1 MVWSNFMSI
10 SSLKFTNF
18 ELSII
23 HYQLSIIMNT
33 DSTRAQPPLAFIP
46 PAFNPLVLKVC
57 QVVLPFWLRS
67 QTPLVELEAENL
79 SILAEYFQKFQ
90 QKKVR
95 FLLAF
100 RHPSINDPYCMGY
113 LLWKLLPK
121 FIKQENI
128 NLQQPIHAHFMYD
141 RGIPL
146 WAGNTVSWLYSR
158 LGGTSI
164 QRGKLDIPGLRSARE
179 LFVNASF
186 PIAAA
191 PEGATNGHNEI
202 ISPLE
207 PGIAQLGFWC
217 AEDLKKGDRTEEVF
231 IIPVGIQY
239 FYITPP
245 WAEIADLLTQLEID
259 CGIKTNSSTKNNS
272 NVNEQQLYERL
283 FSLGE
288 AILGIMENFYRE
300 SYHKNLPDLDTLK
313 ATFDDNSDPIQQLP
327 NSLFSLRLQNLL
339 NVALEVAEQYF
350 HIPNKG
356 TVVDRCRRVEQAGWD
371 CIYREELKP
380 DQDLSPLKRGLAD
393 RVAEEADLR
402 MWHMRMVE
410 SFVAVTGHY
419 VQEKPTVERFADTT
433 LLTWDLV
440 ARIKGRTSFF
450 RPRLG
455 QQRAQMTIGEPISVT
470 ARSSQYKANRRQAVA
485 NLTQELQHNLEK
497 MIIH

>member
-1 MVWSNFMSI
+1 MVS
-10 SSLKFTNF
+10 
-18 ELSII
+18 
-23 HYQLSIIMNT
+23 
-33 DSTRAQPPLAFIP
+33 DSTRAQPPLDFIP
-46 PAFNPLVLKVC
+46 PVFNLFILKVS
-57 QVVLPFWLRS
+57 QLILPFWLRS
-67 QTPLVELEAENL
+67 QTPLVEINAENL
-79 SILAEYFQKFQ
+79 SVLAEYFQKFQ

-95 FLLAF
+95 FILAF

-128 NLQQPIHAHFMYD
+128 QLQQPIHAHFMYD

-146 WAGNTVSWLYSR
+146 WAGKAVSWLYSN

-164 QRGKLDIPGLRSARE
+164 QRGKLDLPGLRSARE
-179 LFVNASF
+179 LFTNASF

-217 AEDLKKGDRTEEVF
+217 AEDLQKSDRTEEVF

-245 WAEIADLLTQLEID
+245 WAEIAKLLTQLEKD
-259 CGIKTNSSTKNNS
+259 CGIKIPLSTGNNTLD
-272 NVNEQQLYERL
+272 EQKLYERL
-283 FSLGE
+283 FNLGE
-288 AILGIMENFYRE
+288 EILGIMENFYRE
-300 SYHKNLPDLDTLK
+300 SYYQNLPDLETLK
-313 ATFDDNSDPIQQLP
+313 TTFDDNSDPIQQLP
-327 NSLFSLRLQNLL
+327 NALFSLRLQNLL

-356 TVVDRCRRVEQAGWD
+356 SIVDRCRRVEQAGWD

-380 DQDLSPLKRGLAD
+380 NQELSPLKRGLAD

-419 VQEKPTVERFADTT
+419 VEEKPTVERFADTI
-433 LLTWDLV
+433 LLIWDLV

-470 ARSSQYKANRRQAVA
+470 TRSPQYKANRRQAVA

>member
-1 MVWSNFMSI
+1 MVS
-10 SSLKFTNF
+10 
-18 ELSII
+18 
-23 HYQLSIIMNT
+23 
-33 DSTRAQPPLAFIP
+33 DSTRAQPPLDFIP
-46 PAFNPLVLKVC
+46 PVFNSFVL
-57 QVVLPFWLRS
+57 QVSQLILPFWLRS
-67 QTPLVELEAENL
+67 QTPLVEINAENL
-79 SILAEYFQKFQ
+79 SVLAEYFQKFQ

-128 NLQQPIHAHFMYD
+128 QLQYPIHAHFMYD

-146 WAGNTVSWLYSR
+146 WAGNKVSWLYSR

-164 QRGKLDIPGLRSARE
+164 QRGKLDLPGLRSARE

-217 AEDLKKGDRTEEVF
+217 AEDLKKSDRTEEVF

-245 WAEIADLLTQLEID
+245 WAEIANLLTQLEND
-259 CGIKTNSSTKNNS
+259 CGIKTPLFTENNTLD
-272 NVNEQQLYERL
+272 EQKLYERL
-283 FSLGE
+283 FNLGE
-288 AILGIMENFYRE
+288 EILGIMENFYRE
-300 SYHKNLPDLDTLK
+300 SYHQNLPDLDTLK
-313 ATFDDNSDPIQQLP
+313 AMFENNLDPIQQLP

-339 NVALEVAEQYF
+339 NVALKVAEQYF

-356 TVVDRCRRVEQAGWD
+356 SIVDRCRRVEQAGWD

-380 DQDLSPLKRGLAD
+380 NQELSPLKRGLAD

-419 VQEKPTVERFADTT
+419 VQEKPTVERFADTI

-440 ARIKGRTSFF
+440 ARIKGGTSFF

-470 ARSSQYKANRRQAVA
+470 ARSPQYKANRRQAVA

>member
-1 MVWSNFMSI
+1 MNNDSI
-10 SSLKFTNF
+10 
-18 ELSII
+18 
-23 HYQLSIIMNT
+23 
-33 DSTRAQPPLAFIP
+33 RAQPPLDFIP
-46 PAFNPLVLKVC
+46 PVYNAFVLKGC
-57 QVVLPFWLRS
+57 QFILPLWLRS
-67 QTPLVELEAENL
+67 QTPLAKIEAENL
-79 SILAEYFQKFQ
+79 SILAEYYQKFQ

-100 RHPSINDPYCMGY
+100 RHPSVNDPYCMGY

-128 NLQQPIHAHFMYD
+128 QLQQPIHAHFMYD

-146 WAGNTVSWLYSR
+146 WAGKAVSWLYSH

-164 QRGKLDIPGLRSARE
+164 QRGKLDLPGLRSARE
-179 LFVNASF
+179 LFTNASF

-217 AEDLKKGDRTEEVF
+217 AEDLQKSDRTEEVF

-245 WAEIADLLTQLEID
+245 WAKIADLLTQLEKD
-259 CGIKTNSSTKNNS
+259 CGIETQFSIENNQLE
-272 NVNEQQLYERL
+272 EQKLYERL
-283 FSLGE
+283 FNLGE
-288 AILGIMENFYRE
+288 EILGIMENFYRE

-313 ATFDDNSDPIQQLP
+313 ATFDDNSDTLQQLP
-327 NSLFSLRLQNLL
+327 NALFSLRLQNLL

-371 CIYREELKP
+371 CIYREEFKP
-380 DQDLSPLKRGLAD
+380 DKNLSPLKRALAD

-410 SFVAVTGHY
+410 SFVAVTGYY
-419 VQEKPTVERFADTT
+419 VREKPTVERFADTI
-433 LLTWDLV
+433 LLMWDLV
-440 ARIKGRTSFF
+440 ARIKGGTSFS

-470 ARSSQYKANRRQAVA
+470 ARSPEYKANRRQAVA
-485 NLTQELQHNLEK
+485 NLTQELQHSLEK

>member
-1 MVWSNFMSI
+1 MNNDSI
-10 SSLKFTNF
+10 
-18 ELSII
+18 
-23 HYQLSIIMNT
+23 
-33 DSTRAQPPLAFIP
+33 RAQPPLDFIP
-46 PAFNPLVLKVC
+46 PVYNAFVLKGC
-57 QVVLPFWLRS
+57 QFILPLWLRS
-67 QTPLVELEAENL
+67 QTPLAKIEAENL
-79 SILAEYFQKFQ
+79 SILAEYYQKFQ

-100 RHPSINDPYCMGY
+100 RHPSVNDPYCMGY

-128 NLQQPIHAHFMYD
+128 QLQQPIHAHFMYD

-146 WAGNTVSWLYSR
+146 WAGKAVSWLYSH

-164 QRGKLDIPGLRSARE
+164 QRGKLDLPGLRSARE
-179 LFVNASF
+179 LFTNASF

-207 PGIAQLGFWC
+207 PGIAQLSFWC
-217 AEDLKKGDRTEEVF
+217 AEDLQKSDRTEEVF

-245 WAEIADLLTQLEID
+245 WAKIADLLTQLEKD
-259 CGIKTNSSTKNNS
+259 CGIETQFSTENNQLE
-272 NVNEQQLYERL
+272 EQKLYERL
-283 FSLGE
+283 FNLGE
-288 AILGIMENFYRE
+288 EILGIMENFYRE
-300 SYHKNLPDLDTLK
+300 SYYQNLPDLDTLK
-313 ATFDDNSDPIQQLP
+313 ATFDDNSDTLQQLP
-327 NSLFSLRLQNLL
+327 NALFSLRLQNLL

-371 CIYREELKP
+371 CIYREEFKP
-380 DQDLSPLKRGLAD
+380 DKNLSPLKRALAD

-410 SFVAVTGHY
+410 SFVAVTGYY
-419 VQEKPTVERFADTT
+419 VREKPTVERFADTI
-433 LLTWDLV
+433 LLMWDLV
-440 ARIKGRTSFF
+440 ARIKGGTSFS

-470 ARSSQYKANRRQAVA
+470 ARSPEYKANRRQAVA
-485 NLTQELQHNLEK
+485 NLTQELQHSLEK

>member
-1 MVWSNFMSI
+1 MAKI
-10 SSLKFTNF
+10 
-18 ELSII
+18 
-23 HYQLSIIMNT
+23 
-33 DSTRAQPPLAFIP
+33 
-46 PAFNPLVLKVC
+46 
-57 QVVLPFWLRS
+57 
-67 QTPLVELEAENL
+67 EAENL
-79 SILAEYFQKFQ
+79 SILAEYYQKFQ

-100 RHPSINDPYCMGY
+100 RHPSVNDPYCMGY
-113 LLWKLLPK
+113 LLWKLLPQ

-128 NLQQPIHAHFMYD
+128 QLQQPIHAHFMYD

-146 WAGNTVSWLYSR
+146 WAGKAVSWLYSN

-164 QRGKLDIPGLRSARE
+164 QRGKLDLPGLRSARE
-179 LFVNASF
+179 LFTNASF

-217 AEDLKKGDRTEEVF
+217 AEDLQKSDRTEEVF

-245 WAEIADLLTQLEID
+245 WAEIAKLLTQLEKD
-259 CGIKTNSSTKNNS
+259 CGIKTSLSTGNNTLD
-272 NVNEQQLYERL
+272 EQKLYGRL
-283 FSLGE
+283 FNLGE
-288 AILGIMENFYRE
+288 EILGIMENFYRE
-300 SYHKNLPDLDTLK
+300 SYYQNLPDLETLK
-313 ATFDDNSDPIQQLP
+313 ATFDDNSDQIQQLP
-327 NSLFSLRLQNLL
+327 NALFSLRLQNLL
-339 NVALEVAEQYF
+339 NVALKVAEQYF

-356 TVVDRCRRVEQAGWD
+356 SIVDRCRRVEQAGWD

-380 DQDLSPLKRGLAD
+380 NQELSPLKRGLAD

-419 VQEKPTVERFADTT
+419 VEEKPTVERFADTI
-433 LLTWDLV
+433 LLIWDLV
-440 ARIKGRTSFF
+440 ARIKGKTSFF

-455 QQRAQMTIGEPISVT
+455 QQRAQMSIGEPIAVT
-470 ARSSQYKANRRQAVA
+470 ARSPQYKANRRQAVA

>member
-1 MVWSNFMSI
+1 
-10 SSLKFTNF
+10 
-18 ELSII
+18 
-23 HYQLSIIMNT
+23 MNT
-33 DSTRAQPPLAFIP
+33 DSIRAQPPLDFIP
-46 PAFNPLVLKVC
+46 PVYNAFVLKGC
-57 QVVLPFWLRS
+57 QFILPLWLRS
-67 QTPLVELEAENL
+67 QTPLAKIEAENL
-79 SILAEYFQKFQ
+79 SILAEYYQKFQ

-100 RHPSINDPYCMGY
+100 RHPSVNDPYCMGY
-113 LLWKLLPK
+113 LLWQLLPK

-128 NLQQPIHAHFMYD
+128 QLQQPIHAHFMYD

-146 WAGNTVSWLYSR
+146 WAGKTVSWLYSH

-164 QRGKLDIPGLRSARE
+164 QRGKLDLPGLRSARE
-179 LFVNASF
+179 LFTNASF

-217 AEDLKKGDRTEEVF
+217 AEDLQKSDRREEVF
-231 IIPVGIQY
+231 IIPVGIKY

-245 WAEIADLLTQLEID
+245 WAKIADLLTQLEKD
-259 CGIKTNSSTKNNS
+259 CGIETQFAIENHQLE
-272 NVNEQQLYERL
+272 EQKLYERL
-283 FSLGE
+283 FNLGE
-288 AILGIMENFYRE
+288 EILGIMENFYRE
-300 SYHKNLPDLDTLK
+300 SYHQNLPDLDTLK
-313 ATFDDNSDPIQQLP
+313 ATFDDNSDPLQQLP
-327 NSLFSLRLQNLL
+327 NALFSLRLQNLL

-371 CIYREELKP
+371 CIYREEFKP
-380 DQDLSPLKRGLAD
+380 DKNLSPLKRALAD

-410 SFVAVTGHY
+410 SFVAVTGYY
-419 VQEKPTVERFADTT
+419 VREKPTVERFADTI
-433 LLTWDLV
+433 LLMWDLV
-440 ARIKGRTSFF
+440 ARIKGGTSFS

-470 ARSSQYKANRRQAVA
+470 ARSPEYKANRRQAVA
-485 NLTQELQHNLEK
+485 NLTQELQHSLEK

>member
-1 MVWSNFMSI
+1 MVS
-10 SSLKFTNF
+10 
-18 ELSII
+18 
-23 HYQLSIIMNT
+23 
-33 DSTRAQPPLAFIP
+33 DSTRAQPPLDFIP
-46 PAFNPLVLKVC
+46 PVFNLFVLKVS
-57 QVVLPFWLRS
+57 QLILPFWLRS
-67 QTPLVELEAENL
+67 QTPLVEIKAENL

-128 NLQQPIHAHFMYD
+128 QLQHPIHAHFMYD

-146 WAGNTVSWLYSR
+146 WAGKAVSWLYSN

-164 QRGKLDIPGLRSARE
+164 QRGKLDLPGLRSARE
-179 LFVNASF
+179 LFTNASF

-217 AEDLKKGDRTEEVF
+217 AEDLQKSDRTEEVF

-245 WAEIADLLTQLEID
+245 WAEIAKLLTQLEKD
-259 CGIKTNSSTKNNS
+259 CGIKIPLSTGNNILD
-272 NVNEQQLYERL
+272 EQKLYERL
-283 FSLGE
+283 FNLGE
-288 AILGIMENFYRE
+288 EILGIMENFYRE
-300 SYHKNLPDLDTLK
+300 SYYQNLPDLETLK
-313 ATFDDNSDPIQQLP
+313 TTFDDNSDPIQQLP
-327 NSLFSLRLQNLL
+327 NALFSLRLQNLL

-380 DQDLSPLKRGLAD
+380 DQELSPLKRGLAD

-419 VQEKPTVERFADTT
+419 VEEKPTVERFADTI
-433 LLTWDLV
+433 LLIWDLV

-470 ARSSQYKANRRQAVA
+470 ARSPQYKANRRQAVA

>member
-1 MVWSNFMSI
+1 
-10 SSLKFTNF
+10 
-18 ELSII
+18 
-23 HYQLSIIMNT
+23 
-33 DSTRAQPPLAFIP
+33 LAKI
-46 PAFNPLVLKVC
+46 
-57 QVVLPFWLRS
+57 
-67 QTPLVELEAENL
+67 EAENL
-79 SILAEYFQKFQ
+79 SILAEYYQKFQ

-100 RHPSINDPYCMGY
+100 RHPSVNDPYCMGY
-113 LLWKLLPK
+113 LLWKLLPQ

-128 NLQQPIHAHFMYD
+128 QLQQPIHAHFMYD

-146 WAGNTVSWLYSR
+146 WAGKAVSWLYSN

-164 QRGKLDIPGLRSARE
+164 QRGKLDLPGLRSARE
-179 LFVNASF
+179 LFTNASF

-217 AEDLKKGDRTEEVF
+217 AEDLQKSDRTEEVF

-245 WAEIADLLTQLEID
+245 WAEIAKLLTQLEKD
-259 CGIKTNSSTKNNS
+259 CGIKTSLSTGNNTLD
-272 NVNEQQLYERL
+272 EQKLYGRL
-283 FSLGE
+283 FNLGE
-288 AILGIMENFYRE
+288 EILGIMENFYRE
-300 SYHKNLPDLDTLK
+300 SYYQNLPDLETLK
-313 ATFDDNSDPIQQLP
+313 ATFDDNSDQIQQLP
-327 NSLFSLRLQNLL
+327 NALFSLRLQNLL
-339 NVALEVAEQYF
+339 NVALKVAEQYF

-356 TVVDRCRRVEQAGWD
+356 SIVDRCRRVEQAGWD

-380 DQDLSPLKRGLAD
+380 NQELSPLKRGLAD

-419 VQEKPTVERFADTT
+419 VEEKPTVERFADTI
-433 LLTWDLV
+433 LLIWDLV
-440 ARIKGRTSFF
+440 ARIKGKTSFF

-455 QQRAQMTIGEPISVT
+455 QQRAQMSIGEPIAVT
-470 ARSSQYKANRRQAVA
+470 ARSPQYKANRRQAVA

>member
-1 MVWSNFMSI
+1 
-10 SSLKFTNF
+10 
-18 ELSII
+18 
-23 HYQLSIIMNT
+23 MNT
-33 DSTRAQPPLAFIP
+33 DSIRAQPPLDFIP
-46 PAFNPLVLKVC
+46 PVYNAFVLKGC
-57 QVVLPFWLRS
+57 QFILPLWLRS
-67 QTPLVELEAENL
+67 QTPLAKIEADNL
-79 SILAEYFQKFQ
+79 SILAEYYQKFQ

-100 RHPSINDPYCMGY
+100 RHPSVNDPYCMGY

-128 NLQQPIHAHFMYD
+128 QLQQPIHAHFMYD

-146 WAGNTVSWLYSR
+146 WAGTAVSWLYSH

-164 QRGKLDIPGLRSARE
+164 QRGKLDLPGLRSARE
-179 LFVNASF
+179 LFTNASF

-217 AEDLKKGDRTEEVF
+217 AEDLQKSDRTEEVF

-239 FYITPP
+239 FYITRP
-245 WAEIADLLTQLEID
+245 WAKIADLLMQLEKD
-259 CGIKTNSSTKNNS
+259 CGIKTQFSTENHQLE
-272 NVNEQQLYERL
+272 EQKLYERL
-283 FSLGE
+283 FNLGE
-288 AILGIMENFYRE
+288 EILGIMENFYRE
-300 SYHKNLPDLDTLK
+300 SYHQNLPDVDTLK
-313 ATFDDNSDPIQQLP
+313 ATFDDNSDTLQQLP
-327 NSLFSLRLQNLL
+327 NALFSLRLQNLL
-339 NVALEVAEQYF
+339 NIALEVAEQYF

-371 CIYREELKP
+371 CIYREEFKP
-380 DQDLSPLKRGLAD
+380 DKNLSPLKRALAD

-410 SFVAVTGHY
+410 SFVAVTGYY
-419 VQEKPTVERFADTT
+419 VREKPTVERFADTI
-433 LLTWDLV
+433 LLMWDLV
-440 ARIKGRTSFF
+440 ARIKGGTSFS

-470 ARSSQYKANRRQAVA
+470 ARSPEYKANRRQAVA
-485 NLTQELQHNLEK
+485 NLTQELQQNLER

>member
-1 MVWSNFMSI
+1 
-10 SSLKFTNF
+10 
-18 ELSII
+18 
-23 HYQLSIIMNT
+23 MNT
-33 DSTRAQPPLAFIP
+33 DSIRAQPPLDFIP
-46 PAFNPLVLKVC
+46 PVYNAFVLKGC
-57 QVVLPFWLRS
+57 QLILPLWLRS
-67 QTPLVELEAENL
+67 QTPLAKIEAENL
-79 SILAEYFQKFQ
+79 SILAEYYQKFQ

-100 RHPSINDPYCMGY
+100 RHPSVNDPYCMGY
-113 LLWKLLPK
+113 LLWQLLPK

-128 NLQQPIHAHFMYD
+128 QLQQPIHAHFMYD

-146 WAGNTVSWLYSR
+146 WAGKAVSWLYSH

-164 QRGKLDIPGLRSARE
+164 QRGKLDLPGLRSARE
-179 LFVNASF
+179 LFTNASF

-217 AEDLKKGDRTEEVF
+217 AEDLQKSDRTEEVF

-245 WAEIADLLTQLEID
+245 WAKIADLLTQLEKD
-259 CGIKTNSSTKNNS
+259 CGIETQFSIENNQLE
-272 NVNEQQLYERL
+272 EQKLYERL
-283 FSLGE
+283 FNLGE
-288 AILGIMENFYRE
+288 EILGIMENFYRE

-313 ATFDDNSDPIQQLP
+313 ATFDDNSDTLQQLP
-327 NSLFSLRLQNLL
+327 NALFSLRLQNLL

-371 CIYREELKP
+371 CIYREEFKP
-380 DQDLSPLKRGLAD
+380 DKNLSPLKRALAD

-410 SFVAVTGHY
+410 SFVAVTGYY
-419 VQEKPTVERFADTT
+419 VREKPTVERFADTI
-433 LLTWDLV
+433 LLMWDLV
-440 ARIKGRTSFF
+440 ARIKGGTSFS

-470 ARSSQYKANRRQAVA
+470 ARSPEYKANRRQAVA
-485 NLTQELQHNLEK
+485 NLTQELQHSLEK

>member
-1 MVWSNFMSI
+1 
-10 SSLKFTNF
+10 
-18 ELSII
+18 
-23 HYQLSIIMNT
+23 MNT
-33 DSTRAQPPLAFIP
+33 DSIRAQPPLDFIP
-46 PAFNPLVLKVC
+46 PVYNAFVLKGC
-57 QVVLPFWLRS
+57 QLILPLWLRS
-67 QTPLVELEAENL
+67 QTPLAKIEAENL
-79 SILAEYFQKFQ
+79 SILAECYQKFQ

-100 RHPSINDPYCMGY
+100 RHPSVNDPYCMGY
-113 LLWKLLPK
+113 LLWQLLPK

-128 NLQQPIHAHFMYD
+128 QLQQPIHAHFMYD

-146 WAGNTVSWLYSR
+146 WAGKAVSWLYSH

-164 QRGKLDIPGLRSARE
+164 QRGKLDLPGLRSARE
-179 LFVNASF
+179 LFTNASF

-217 AEDLKKGDRTEEVF
+217 AEDLQKSDRTEEVF

-239 FYITPP
+239 FYITRP
-245 WAEIADLLTQLEID
+245 WVKIADLLTQLEKD
-259 CGIKTNSSTKNNS
+259 CGIKTQFSTENNQLE
-272 NVNEQQLYERL
+272 EQKLYERL
-283 FSLGE
+283 FNLGE
-288 AILGIMENFYRE
+288 EILGIMENFYRE
-300 SYHKNLPDLDTLK
+300 SYHKNLPDVDTLK
-313 ATFDDNSDPIQQLP
+313 ATFDDNSDTLQQLP
-327 NSLFSLRLQNLL
+327 NALFSLRLQNLL

-371 CIYREELKP
+371 CIYREEFKP
-380 DQDLSPLKRGLAD
+380 DKNLSPLKRALAD

-410 SFVAVTGHY
+410 SFVAVTGYY
-419 VQEKPTVERFADTT
+419 VREKLTVERFADTI
-433 LLTWDLV
+433 LLMWDLV
-440 ARIKGRTSFF
+440 ARIKGTSFS

-455 QQRAQMTIGEPISVT
+455 QQHAQMTIGEPISVT
-470 ARSSQYKANRRQAVA
+470 ARSPEYKANRRQAVA
-485 NLTQELQHNLEK
+485 NLTQELQHSLEK

>member
-1 MVWSNFMSI
+1 MI
-10 SSLKFTNF
+10 S
-18 ELSII
+18 
-23 HYQLSIIMNT
+23 
-33 DSTRAQPPLAFIP
+33 DSTRAQPPLDFIP
-46 PAFNPLVLKVC
+46 PVFNSFVL
-57 QVVLPFWLRS
+57 QVSQLILPFWLRS
-67 QTPLVELEAENL
+67 QTPLVEIKAENL
-79 SILAEYFQKFQ
+79 SILAEYYQKFQ

-128 NLQQPIHAHFMYD
+128 QLQQPIHAHFMYD

-146 WAGNTVSWLYSR
+146 WAGKAVSWLYSR

-164 QRGKLDIPGLRSARE
+164 QRGKLDLPGLRSARE
-179 LFVNASF
+179 LFTHASF

-217 AEDLKKGDRTEEVF
+217 AEDLQKSDRTEEVF

-245 WAEIADLLTQLEID
+245 WAEIAKLLTQLEKD
-259 CGIKTNSSTKNNS
+259 CGIKTPLLTGNNTLE
-272 NVNEQQLYERL
+272 EQKLYERL
-283 FSLGE
+283 FNLGE
-288 AILGIMENFYRE
+288 EILGIMENFYRE
-300 SYHKNLPDLDTLK
+300 SYYQNLPSLETLK

-327 NSLFSLRLQNLL
+327 NALFSLRLQNLL

-356 TVVDRCRRVEQAGWD
+356 SIVDRCRRVEQAGWD

-380 DQDLSPLKRGLAD
+380 DQELSPLKRGLAD

-419 VQEKPTVERFADTT
+419 VEEKPTVERFADTI
-433 LLTWDLV
+433 LLIWDLV
-440 ARIKGRTSFF
+440 ARIKGGTSFF

-470 ARSSQYKANRRQAVA
+470 VRSPEYKVNRRQAVG

>member
-1 MVWSNFMSI
+1 
-10 SSLKFTNF
+10 
-18 ELSII
+18 
-23 HYQLSIIMNT
+23 MNT
-33 DSTRAQPPLAFIP
+33 DSIRAQPPLDFIP
-46 PAFNPLVLKVC
+46 PVYNAFVLKGC
-57 QVVLPFWLRS
+57 QFILPLWLRS
-67 QTPLVELEAENL
+67 QTPLAKIEAENL
-79 SILAEYFQKFQ
+79 SILAEYYQKFQ

-100 RHPSINDPYCMGY
+100 RHPSVNDPYCMGY
-113 LLWKLLPK
+113 LLWQLLPK

-128 NLQQPIHAHFMYD
+128 QLQQPIHAHFMYD

-146 WAGNTVSWLYSR
+146 WAGKAVSWLYSR

-164 QRGKLDIPGLRSARE
+164 QRGKLDLPGLRSARE
-179 LFVNASF
+179 LFSNASF

-217 AEDLKKGDRTEEVF
+217 AEDLQKSDRTEEVF

-245 WAEIADLLTQLEID
+245 WAEIADLLTQLEKD
-259 CGIKTNSSTKNNS
+259 CGIETQFSIENNQLE
-272 NVNEQQLYERL
+272 EQKLYERL
-283 FSLGE
+283 FNLGE
-288 AILGIMENFYRE
+288 EILGIMENFYRE

-313 ATFDDNSDPIQQLP
+313 ATFDDNSDTLQQLP
-327 NSLFSLRLQNLL
+327 NALFSLRLQNLL

-371 CIYREELKP
+371 CIYREEFKP
-380 DQDLSPLKRGLAD
+380 DKNLSPLKRALAD

-410 SFVAVTGHY
+410 SFVAVTGYY
-419 VQEKPTVERFADTT
+419 VREKPTVERFADTI
-433 LLTWDLV
+433 LLMWDLV
-440 ARIKGRTSFF
+440 ARIKGTSFS

-470 ARSSQYKANRRQAVA
+470 ARSLEYKTNRRQAVA
-485 NLTQELQHNLEK
+485 NLTQELQQNLEK

>member
-1 MVWSNFMSI
+1 M
-10 SSLKFTNF
+10 K
-18 ELSII
+18 
-23 HYQLSIIMNT
+23 T
-33 DSTRAQPPLAFIP
+33 DSIRAQPPLDFIP
-46 PAFNPLVLKVC
+46 PVYNAFVLKGC
-57 QVVLPFWLRS
+57 QLILPTWLRS
-67 QTPLVELEAENL
+67 QTPLVEIEAENL
-79 SILAEYFQKFQ
+79 SILAEYYQKFQ

-100 RHPSINDPYCMGY
+100 RHPSVNDPYCMGY

-121 FIKQENI
+121 FIKQEKI
-128 NLQQPIHAHFMYD
+128 QLQQPIHAHFMYD

-146 WAGNTVSWLYSR
+146 WAGKAVSWLYSH

-164 QRGKLDIPGLRSARE
+164 QRGKLDLPGLRSARE
-179 LFVNASF
+179 LFTNASF

-191 PEGATNGHNEI
+191 PEGTTNGHNEI

-217 AEDLKKGDRTEEVF
+217 AEDLQKSDRTEEVF

-245 WAEIADLLTQLEID
+245 WTEIADLLTQLEKD
-259 CGIKTNSSTKNNS
+259 CGIKTNLSTENNQLE
-272 NVNEQQLYERL
+272 EQKLYERL
-283 FSLGE
+283 FNLGE
-288 AILGIMENFYRE
+288 EILGIMENFYRE
-300 SYHKNLPDLDTLK
+300 SYHKNLPDLETLK
-313 ATFDDNSDPIQQLP
+313 ATFDDNSNPLQQFP
-327 NSLFSLRLQNLL
+327 NALFSLRLQNLL

-371 CIYREELKP
+371 CIYREEFKP
-380 DQDLSPLKRGLAD
+380 DKDLSPLKRGLAD

-410 SFVAVTGHY
+410 SFVAVTGYY
-419 VQEKPTVERFADTT
+419 VHEKPTVERFADTI
-433 LLTWDLV
+433 LLMWDLV
-440 ARIKGRTSFF
+440 ARIKGGTSFF

-470 ARSSQYKANRRQAVA
+470 ARSPEYKANRRQAVA

-497 MIIH
+497 MLIH

>member
-1 MVWSNFMSI
+1 MNNDSI
-10 SSLKFTNF
+10 
-18 ELSII
+18 
-23 HYQLSIIMNT
+23 
-33 DSTRAQPPLAFIP
+33 RAQPPLDFIP
-46 PAFNPLVLKVC
+46 PVYNAFVLKGC
-57 QVVLPFWLRS
+57 QFILPLWLRS
-67 QTPLVELEAENL
+67 QTPLAKIEAENL
-79 SILAEYFQKFQ
+79 SILAEYYQKFQ

-100 RHPSINDPYCMGY
+100 RHPSVNDPYCMGY

-128 NLQQPIHAHFMYD
+128 QLQQPIHAHFMYD

-146 WAGNTVSWLYSR
+146 WAGTAVSCLYSH

-164 QRGKLDIPGLRSARE
+164 QRGKLDLPGLRSARE
-179 LFVNASF
+179 LFTNASF

-217 AEDLKKGDRTEEVF
+217 AEDLQKSDRTEEVF

-245 WAEIADLLTQLEID
+245 WAKIADLLTQLEKD
-259 CGIKTNSSTKNNS
+259 CGIETQFSIENNQLE
-272 NVNEQQLYERL
+272 EQKLYERL
-283 FSLGE
+283 FNLGE
-288 AILGIMENFYRE
+288 EILGIMENFYRE

-313 ATFDDNSDPIQQLP
+313 ATFDDNSDTLQQLP
-327 NSLFSLRLQNLL
+327 NALFSLRLQNLL

-371 CIYREELKP
+371 CIYREEFKP
-380 DQDLSPLKRGLAD
+380 DKNLSPLKRALAD

-410 SFVAVTGHY
+410 SFVAVTGYY
-419 VQEKPTVERFADTT
+419 VREKPTVERFADTI
-433 LLTWDLV
+433 LLMWDLV
-440 ARIKGRTSFF
+440 ARIKGGTSFS

-470 ARSSQYKANRRQAVA
+470 ARSLEYKTNRRQAVA
-485 NLTQELQHNLEK
+485 DLTQELQHNLEK

>member
-1 MVWSNFMSI
+1 M
-10 SSLKFTNF
+10 K
-18 ELSII
+18 
-23 HYQLSIIMNT
+23 T
-33 DSTRAQPPLAFIP
+33 DSIRAQPPLDFIP
-46 PAFNPLVLKVC
+46 PVYNAFVLKGC
-57 QVVLPFWLRS
+57 QLILPTWLRS
-67 QTPLVELEAENL
+67 QTPLVEIEAEKL
-79 SILAEYFQKFQ
+79 SILAEYYQKFQ

-100 RHPSINDPYCMGY
+100 RHPSVNDPYCMGY
-113 LLWKLLPK
+113 LLWKLLPQ

-128 NLQQPIHAHFMYD
+128 KLQQPIHAHFMYD

-146 WAGNTVSWLYSR
+146 WAGKAVSWLYSH

-164 QRGKLDIPGLRSARE
+164 QRGKLDLPGLRSARE
-179 LFVNASF
+179 LFTNASF

-217 AEDLKKGDRTEEVF
+217 AEDLQKSDRTEEVF
-231 IIPVGIQY
+231 IIPIGIQY

-245 WAEIADLLTQLEID
+245 WTEIADLLTQLEKD
-259 CGIKTNSSTKNNS
+259 CGIKTQFSPENNQLDK
-272 NVNEQQLYERL
+272 QQLYERL
-283 FSLGE
+283 FNLGE
-288 AILGIMENFYRE
+288 EILGIMENFYRE
-300 SYHKNLPDLDTLK
+300 SYHQNLPDLETLK
-313 ATFDDNSDPIQQLP
+313 ATFDDNSDPLQQLP
-327 NSLFSLRLQNLL
+327 NALFSLRLQNLL

-350 HIPNKG
+350 HLPNKG

-371 CIYREELKP
+371 CIYREEFKP
-380 DQDLSPLKRGLAD
+380 DKDLSPLKRGLAD

-410 SFVAVTGHY
+410 SFVAVTGYY
-419 VQEKPTVERFADTT
+419 VHEKPTVERFADTI
-433 LLTWDLV
+433 LLMWDLV
-440 ARIKGRTSFF
+440 ARIKGGTSFF

-470 ARSSQYKANRRQAVA
+470 ARSSQYKANRRQAIA
-485 NLTQELQHNLEK
+485 NLTQELQDKLEK

>member
-1 MVWSNFMSI
+1 MVS
-10 SSLKFTNF
+10 
-18 ELSII
+18 
-23 HYQLSIIMNT
+23 
-33 DSTRAQPPLAFIP
+33 DSTRAQPPLDFIP
-46 PAFNPLVLKVC
+46 PVFNFFVLKVS
-57 QVVLPFWLRS
+57 QLILPFWLRS
-67 QTPLVELEAENL
+67 QTPLVEINAENL
-79 SILAEYFQKFQ
+79 SVLAEYFEKFQ

-121 FIKQENI
+121 FIKQQNI
-128 NLQQPIHAHFMYD
+128 QLQYPIHAHFMYD

-146 WAGNTVSWLYSR
+146 WAGIAVSWLYSN

-164 QRGKLDIPGLRSARE
+164 QRGKLDLPGLRSARE
-179 LFVNASF
+179 LFTHASF

-217 AEDLKKGDRTEEVF
+217 AEDLQKSDRTEEVF

-245 WAEIADLLTQLEID
+245 WAEIAKLLTQLEKD
-259 CGIKTNSSTKNNS
+259 CGIKTSLSTGNNTLD
-272 NVNEQQLYERL
+272 EQKLYGRL
-283 FSLGE
+283 FNLGE
-288 AILGIMENFYRE
+288 EILGIMENFYRE
-300 SYHKNLPDLDTLK
+300 SYYQNLPDLETLK
-313 ATFDDNSDPIQQLP
+313 ATFDDNSDQIQQLP
-327 NSLFSLRLQNLL
+327 NALFSLRLQNLL
-339 NVALEVAEQYF
+339 NVALKVAEQYF

-356 TVVDRCRRVEQAGWD
+356 SIVDRCRRVEQAGWD

-380 DQDLSPLKRGLAD
+380 NQELSPLKRGLAD

-419 VQEKPTVERFADTT
+419 VEEKPTVERFADTI
-433 LLTWDLV
+433 LLIWDLV
-440 ARIKGRTSFF
+440 ARIKGKTSFF

-455 QQRAQMTIGEPISVT
+455 QQRAQMSIGEPIAVT
-470 ARSSQYKANRRQAVA
+470 ARSPQYKANRRQAVA

>member
-1 MVWSNFMSI
+1 MNNDSI
-10 SSLKFTNF
+10 
-18 ELSII
+18 
-23 HYQLSIIMNT
+23 
-33 DSTRAQPPLAFIP
+33 RAQPPLDFIP
-46 PAFNPLVLKVC
+46 PVYNAFVLKGC
-57 QVVLPFWLRS
+57 QFILPLWLRS
-67 QTPLVELEAENL
+67 QTPLAKIEAENL
-79 SILAEYFQKFQ
+79 SILAEYYQKFQ

-100 RHPSINDPYCMGY
+100 RHPSVNDPYCMGY
-113 LLWKLLPK
+113 LLWQLLPK

-128 NLQQPIHAHFMYD
+128 QLQQPIHAHFMYD

-146 WAGNTVSWLYSR
+146 WAGKAVSWLYSH

-164 QRGKLDIPGLRSARE
+164 QRGKLDLPGLRSARE
-179 LFVNASF
+179 LFTNASF

-207 PGIAQLGFWC
+207 PGIAQLSFWC
-217 AEDLKKGDRTEEVF
+217 AEDLQKSDRTEEVF

-245 WAEIADLLTQLEID
+245 WAKIADLLTQLEKD
-259 CGIKTNSSTKNNS
+259 CGIETQFSTENNQLE
-272 NVNEQQLYERL
+272 EQKLYERL
-283 FSLGE
+283 FNLGE
-288 AILGIMENFYRE
+288 EILGIMENFYRE
-300 SYHKNLPDLDTLK
+300 SYYQNLPDLDTLK
-313 ATFDDNSDPIQQLP
+313 ATFDDNSDTLQQLP
-327 NSLFSLRLQNLL
+327 NALFSLRLQNLL

-371 CIYREELKP
+371 CIYREEFKP
-380 DQDLSPLKRGLAD
+380 DKNLSPLKRALAD

-410 SFVAVTGHY
+410 SFVAVTGYY
-419 VQEKPTVERFADTT
+419 VREKPTVERFADTI
-433 LLTWDLV
+433 LLMWDLV
-440 ARIKGRTSFF
+440 ARIKGGTSFS

-470 ARSSQYKANRRQAVA
+470 ARSPEYKANRRQAVA
-485 NLTQELQHNLEK
+485 NLTQELQHSLEK

>member
-1 MVWSNFMSI
+1 MNNDSI
-10 SSLKFTNF
+10 
-18 ELSII
+18 
-23 HYQLSIIMNT
+23 
-33 DSTRAQPPLAFIP
+33 RAQPPLDFIP
-46 PAFNPLVLKVC
+46 PVYNAFVLKGC
-57 QVVLPFWLRS
+57 QFILPLWLRS
-67 QTPLVELEAENL
+67 QTPLAKIEAENL
-79 SILAEYFQKFQ
+79 SILAEYYQKFQ

-100 RHPSINDPYCMGY
+100 RHPSVNDPYCMGY
-113 LLWKLLPK
+113 LLWQLLPK

-128 NLQQPIHAHFMYD
+128 QLQQPIHAHFMYD

-146 WAGNTVSWLYSR
+146 WAGKAVSWLYSH

-164 QRGKLDIPGLRSARE
+164 QRGKLDLPGLRSARE
-179 LFVNASF
+179 LFTNASF

-217 AEDLKKGDRTEEVF
+217 AEDLQKSDRTEEVF

-245 WAEIADLLTQLEID
+245 WAKIADLLTQLEKD
-259 CGIKTNSSTKNNS
+259 CGIETQFSTENNQLE
-272 NVNEQQLYERL
+272 EQKLYERL
-283 FSLGE
+283 FNLGE
-288 AILGIMENFYRE
+288 EILGIMENFYRE
-300 SYHKNLPDLDTLK
+300 SYYQNLPDLDTLK
-313 ATFDDNSDPIQQLP
+313 ATFDDNSDTLQQLP
-327 NSLFSLRLQNLL
+327 NALFSLRLQNLL

-371 CIYREELKP
+371 CIYREEFKP
-380 DQDLSPLKRGLAD
+380 DKNLSPLKRALAD

-410 SFVAVTGHY
+410 SFVAVTGYY
-419 VQEKPTVERFADTT
+419 VREKPTVERFADTI
-433 LLTWDLV
+433 LLMWDLV
-440 ARIKGRTSFF
+440 ARIKGGTSFS

-470 ARSSQYKANRRQAVA
+470 ARSPEYKANRRQAVA
-485 NLTQELQHNLEK
+485 NLTQELQHSLEK